1 MDDILR
7 TVAELRSS
15 VKKEDVLIVW
25 GGSNGISK
33 NNCRQAI
40 TNLSD
45 FVKNSHGSN
54 VIVINAPHR
63 HDLSTQ
69 SCVNKEV
76 AKFNRKMKKV
86 IKLNP
91 NLQLLELELDRTHFT
106 NHGMHMNSKG
116 KDQASQHLSK
126 LIGSISDIPLPSPIP
141 IPWKLT
147 SPALTNTVP
156 YQVNMEG
163 SDDEVATCSDVRRE
177 LPQLVIANKIITIN
191 EERSED
197 LIDLHTQVIT
207 EDEQLNTSNKKA
219 RESSVNEESAA
230 PLNLQ
235 QEDLRK
241 SNRTKKAPQTRSDD
255 FLWT

>member
-1 MDDILR
+1 
-7 TVAELRSS
+7 

-25 GGSNGISK
+25 GGSDDISK

-40 TNLSD
+40 SNLSD
-45 FVKNSHGSN
+45 FVKNSYGSN

-63 HDLSTQ
+63 HDPSTQ

-76 AKFNRKMKKV
+76 AKFNQQMKKV
-86 IKLNP
+86 IKLNT
-91 NLQLLELELDRTHFT
+91 NLQLLELELDRSHFT

-126 LIGSISDIPLPSPIP
+126 LIGSISDIPLPPPIP

-163 SDDEVATCSDVRRE
+163 SDDETATCSGVVRRE
-177 LPQLVIANKIITIN
+177 LPQLVIANKIIITII
-191 EERSED
+191 EERSAD
-197 LIDLHTQVIT
+197 LIDLHTPVIT
-207 EDEQLNTSNKKA
+207 EDEQLNMSNNKA

-235 QEDLRK
+235 HEDLRK
-241 SNRTKKAPQTRSDD
+241 SNRTKKAPQTRRYFQLFNDR
-255 FLWT
+255 LHV